1 MGLDIGSTLAG
12 LAVLFIGVLAAWVT
26 GNAKGKASAK
36 VEAAEQRTKD
46 NETIAAET
54 IIKNQEAIAVQNKAV
69 VEANEI
75 DEDISRMSDA
85 DVFNEL
91 RNASRTTSADNKDS
105 N

>member
-1 MGLDIGSTLAG
+1 MGFDIFGNLAG
-12 LAVLFIGVLAAWVT
+12 WGVIIIGILAAWIT
-26 GNAKGKASAK
+26 GNIKGKASAK

-75 DEDISRMSDA
+75 DEDISRMSDT
-85 DVFNEL
+85 DVLNEL